1 MNSTTKYILLALGG
15 GATVILI
22 IFLVNRMRR
31 MQAAKRLRA
40 QEIAAN
46 EKFAIEE
53 NTIYGSPDWNNSK
66 VVVNIVFGPLT
77 WTGEINPTTN
87 KSETRGDQEI
97 KISGGAQ
104 TAKIELILKGKTVK
118 TAEIDFYNEK
128 LNGFN

>member
-22 IFLVNRMRR
+22 VFLVNRMRR
-31 MQAAKRLRA
+31 MQAAKRLRN
-40 QEIAAN
+40 QELTN
-46 EKFAIEE
+46 EMFLIQD
-53 NTIYGSPDWNNSK
+53 NTINGTPDWNNSK
-66 VVVNIVFGPLT
+66 VVVSIAFGPLT

-97 KISGGAQ
+97 KITGGAQ
-104 TAKIELILKGKTVK
+104 SAKIELISKGTTLK